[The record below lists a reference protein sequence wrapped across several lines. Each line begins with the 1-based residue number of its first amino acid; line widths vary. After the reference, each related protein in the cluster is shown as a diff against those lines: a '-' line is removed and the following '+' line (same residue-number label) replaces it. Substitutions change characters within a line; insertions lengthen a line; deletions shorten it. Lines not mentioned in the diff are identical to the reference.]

1 MPSYE
6 SALLVDQHR
15 VGKTELA
22 DASGDLRD
30 LRIGVRAGVPG
41 IGDQALDVAPHHD
54 ELAGTVGPPRLLRR
68 PFTASAAVEPLWL
81 TYVKEDW
88 FGVRAASEI
97 KPDERVFTR
106 TACF

>member
-1 MPSYE
+1 VDIAGSK
-6 SALLVDQHR
+6 ARLLAAILLYAENFGR
-15 VGKTELA
+15 
-22 DASGDLRD
+22 R
-30 LRIGVRAGVPG
+30 
-41 IGDQALDVAPHHD
+41 
-54 ELAGTVGPPRLLRR
+54 GPPRLLRR